1 MLDGSLYQMNMLDK
15 TYEIV
20 KEGIAEDCF
29 AASGTNRHVAWM
41 EEMDPLQT
49 THITF
54 MDLETGK
61 QQSITADEGTKI
73 RAFGFIN
80 EDLVYGVARDGD
92 IVVDATGSLRY
103 AMHNIRIQK
112 FSGELV
118 KDYQQD
124 GVYIM
129 DVDIQQGLLELKQAQ
144 WNVDQYT
151 EIPSEHIMNNVKNA
165 EDEVISVATATT
177 VRQANITR
185 LIFSEDSRNKNPLR
199 MESKLMVNKNDTV
212 LNMDLK
218 ESVRDGYYV
227 YAKGSLVDIY
237 SSPAQAVQVAD
248 GMTGVVLNRSQQY
261 VWERGNQKTKVTLN
275 LDDIPEGFKTASL
288 DTAALQ
294 ESLGDA
300 GTVLDLTGCTLEQ
313 VLYQVSAQRPVIVS
327 LGGNDNR
334 VIVGY
339 DGYNTLLYNPADGQT
354 EYKGLGDSTRDFG
367 AAGNVFISY
376 IENLPE

>member
-165 EDEVISVATATT
+165 G
-177 VRQANITR
+177 R
-185 LIFSEDSRNKNPLR
+185 
-199 MESKLMVNKNDTV
+199 
-212 LNMDLK
+212 
-218 ESVRDGYYV
+218 
-227 YAKGSLVDIY
+227 
-237 SSPAQAVQVAD
+237 
-248 GMTGVVLNRSQQY
+248 
-261 VWERGNQKTKVTLN
+261 
-275 LDDIPEGFKTASL
+275 
-288 DTAALQ
+288 
-294 ESLGDA
+294 
-300 GTVLDLTGCTLEQ
+300 
-313 VLYQVSAQRPVIVS
+313 
-327 LGGNDNR
+327 
-334 VIVGY
+334 
-339 DGYNTLLYNPADGQT
+339 
-354 EYKGLGDSTRDFG
+354 
-367 AAGNVFISY
+367 
-376 IENLPE
+376 